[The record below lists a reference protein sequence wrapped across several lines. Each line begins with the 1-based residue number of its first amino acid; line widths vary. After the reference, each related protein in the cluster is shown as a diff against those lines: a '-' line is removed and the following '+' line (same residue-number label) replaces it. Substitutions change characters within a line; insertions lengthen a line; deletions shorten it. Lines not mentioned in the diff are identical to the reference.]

1 MNNDLIDNEQACTP
15 EEIDEAA
22 VWIARLRAPD
32 RTITV
37 EKGLRRWLAAKPSHG
52 AAFEIVSNAWELTG
66 ALQRRPFPRLSR
78 WERSGFRVGFAT
90 AAVACAAL
98 LVTIGAYLHIITQ
111 GVVSD
116 VGEQRT
122 LTLEDGTR
130 VFLNTASRLVVDY
143 DASERKVEL
152 KNGEALFEVAKRS
165 DWPFVVVAG
174 GREITALGTSFVV
187 RNDHI
192 DLSVTLIE
200 GKVAVAPTTPIVQLP
215 LAQAPAEPVTLAPGE
230 RLTVAAD
237 QPSRIDHPSIE
248 QLTAWRRGVVEF
260 DQTDLRSAVDE
271 MNRYSKLKVVIE
283 GAGLAD
289 IRINGVFRAGDAA
302 GFAAAVSRAYGLKL
316 ARSADELVLTGVSK
330 QTTATSPPTG

>member
-37 EKGLRRWLAAKPSHG
+37 ERGLQRWLAAKASHG

-66 ALQRRPFPRLSR
+66 AMQRRPFPRVSR

-90 AAVACAAL
+90 AALACTAL
-98 LVTIGAYLHIITQ
+98 IIFIGASVQIITQ
-111 GVVSD
+111 GVSSD

-143 DASERKVEL
+143 DESERQVEL
-152 KNGEALFEVAKRS
+152 KSGEALFEVAKRA

-174 GREITALGTSFVV
+174 GRKITALGTSFVV
-187 RNDHI
+187 RNDDR

-200 GKVAVAPTTPIVQLP
+200 GKVAVTPRAPLVQLP
-215 LAQAPAEPVTLAPGE
+215 LSRPQVEPVTLAPGQ
-230 RLTVAAD
+230 RLTLADD

-260 DQTDLRSAVDE
+260 DETELRSAAEE
-271 MNRYSKLKVVIE
+271 MNRYSKLKVVLGTPGI
-283 GAGLAD
+283 GD
-289 IRINGVFRAGDAA
+289 IRINGVFRAGDAV
-302 GFAAAVSRAYGLKL
+302 GFAAALSRAYDLKL
-316 ARSADELVLTGVSK
+316 ERSADELVLSGAAK
-330 QTTATSPPTG
+330 LTTAAHRSSS

>member
-32 RTITV
+32 RTMMV
-37 EKGLRRWLAAKPSHG
+37 ERGLRRWLAAKPSHG

-66 ALQRRPFPRLSR
+66 AIERRPFPRLSR

-90 AAVACAAL
+90 AAVACMAL
-98 LVTIGAYLHIITQ
+98 IVAIGAYLRIITP
-111 GVVSD
+111 GVASD

-143 DASERKVEL
+143 GESERKVEL
-152 KNGEALFEVAKRS
+152 KSGEALFEVAKRL

-174 GREITALGTSFVV
+174 GRKITALGTSFVV
-187 RNDHI
+187 RNDHL

-200 GKVAVAPTTPIVQLP
+200 GKVAVVPTTPFVQLP
-215 LAQAPAEPVTLAPGE
+215 LSRRQAAPVTLAPGE
-230 RLTVAAD
+230 RLTLPTD

-260 DQTDLRSAVDE
+260 DETELRSAAEE
-271 MNRYSKLKVVIE
+271 MNRYSKLKVVVE
-283 GAGLAD
+283 GQDSAG
-289 IRINGVFRAGDAA
+289 IRINGVFRAGDAV
-302 GFAAAVSRAYGLKL
+302 GFASAVSRAYGLKL
-316 ARSADELVLTGVSK
+316 DRSADELVLR
-330 QTTATSPPTG
+330 